1 MSGGKFKVRAF
12 LSAFPRP
19 LFQFLFAST
28 VSVQTL
34 SLQEA
39 ALFPCELW
47 EKKRLSFQ
55 LWLSDLKAPPGF
67 WQEGLASGV
76 MLAAPAVPSAQ
87 RPLHRL
93 PGPRVEP
100 PRGADLGWDWPPFC
114 LPGGVC
120 IVLKPLQ
127 CVLCHKRQGGGGNAG
142 AQRMCS
148 PLKESGCWKLLH
160 PCRVQG

>member
-1 MSGGKFKVRAF
+1 MPSLVPSSNSSSLPRFLCKRSRFRRRLFSHVSSGK
-12 LSAFPRP
+12 
-19 LFQFLFAST
+19 
-28 VSVQTL
+28 
-34 SLQEA
+34 
-39 ALFPCELW
+39 
-47 EKKRLSFQ
+47 KKRLSFQ

-114 LPGGVC
+114 LPGGLC
-120 IVLKPLQ
+120 TVLKPLQ